1 VHPPLIA
8 ENLRQF
14 KDWRRQNEF
23 WLLFNHAR
31 VERLDQRH
39 QHCRELPG
47 GEHQQRIRQIAADGR
62 SLYDTVNGLG
72 VTGYMP
78 ITGGAFTGSIS
89 RSSSGGYWYF
99 NSSSLVGGAVYVQP
113 VSSALPTSPAEGTVV
128 FQY

>member
-1 VHPPLIA
+1 MSFGSYSTTPASNVSINGINIA
-8 ENLRQF
+8 ENCPAANINNAL
-14 KDWRRQNEF
+14 
-23 WLLFNHAR
+23 
-31 VERLDQRH
+31 
-39 QHCRELPG
+39 
-47 GEHQQRIRQIAADGR
+47 RQIAADGR